1 MDYKEIENLEPMSK
15 LWTKEKYT
23 DDNISY
29 IINNTIIEYDMKS
42 AGLNM
47 TKEFNLLPEE
57 DRYLIERW
65 EQMPKKQRNVAI
77 GVYERDHP
85 EFKKAKNASFARARR
100 LFFIANNIEDH
111 EVLSIKKDAIFLLRE
126 ADNLEFGAIKF
137 VPKNEYSDYIIL
149 NGIEVYYDK
158 GRIDIKGI
166 GDDILYRHRNGW
178 LSALAYI
185 FNKMKLT
192 NGKEEVALFLKDLMY
207 EYKTLDL
214 PIDFYRE
221 FNKSST
227 YLSNLIFNGKAVEY
241 MDLPEEVTIYD
252 LNINYNLLSVL
263 IPLINIVL

>member
-126 ADNLEFGAIKF
+126 ATELEFGAIKF

-149 NGIEVYYDK
+149 NGIEIYHDK
-158 GRIDIKGI
+158 GIIDVKGI
-166 GDDILYRHRNGW
+166 GDDILYRHKDYW
-178 LSALAYI
+178 IAALVYI
-185 FNKMKLT
+185 FNKMKLS
-192 NGKEEVALFLKDLMY
+192 NGREEVATFLKDLMY

-214 PIDFYRE
+214 PIGFYRE

-227 YLSNLIFNGKAVEY
+227 YLSNMIIDGKAVEY
-241 MDLPEEVTIYD
+241 LELPDDVTIYD
-252 LNINYNLLSVL
+252 LNINYNILSVI
-263 IPLINIVL
+263 IPLINIVI